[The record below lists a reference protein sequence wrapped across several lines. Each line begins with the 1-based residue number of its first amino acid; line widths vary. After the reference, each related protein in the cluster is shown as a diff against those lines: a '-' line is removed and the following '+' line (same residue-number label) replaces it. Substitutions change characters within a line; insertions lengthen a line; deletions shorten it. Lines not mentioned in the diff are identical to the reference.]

1 MNYNIMKHLKTSIFI
16 LSFVLS
22 SIFANSRTLV
32 PEGIRIGNKAP
43 EIVEKSVSGHPLKLS
58 SLAGKVVLID
68 FWASWCRPCRNENPF
83 VVAAYE
89 KHKNDKF
96 KGGKGF
102 TVFSVS
108 LDKDLNAWK
117 VAINTDHLSW
127 ENHVCIP
134 GVTPEYINIYQ
145 VRSIPSNFLIDG
157 NGVILATNL
166 RGEALE
172 QMLASLKK

>member
-1 MNYNIMKHLKTSIFI
+1 MKSLKTTLLIFI
-16 LSFVLS
+16 LAFS
-22 SIFANSRTLV
+22 SILATSRPIV
-32 PEGIRIGNKAP
+32 PEGIQVGNKAP
-43 EIVEKSVSGHPLKLS
+43 EIVENSLSGQQLKLS

-89 KHKNDKF
+89 KYKKDSF

-108 LDKDLNAWK
+108 LDKDQSAWK
-117 VAINTDHLSW
+117 SAINADHMSW
-127 ENHVCIP
+127 ENHVCVP
-134 GVTPEYINIYQ
+134 KVTPEYINIYQ

-157 NGVILATNL
+157 KGIILATNL

-172 QMLASLKK
+172 KMLESLKK

>member
-1 MNYNIMKHLKTSIFI
+1 MRHLKTAIFV
-16 LSFVLS
+16 LSFVLF
-22 SIFANSRTLV
+22 SILANSRTIV

-43 EIVEKSVSGHPLKLS
+43 EIVENSVNGQPLKLS

-83 VVAAYE
+83 VVAAFE
-89 KHKNDKF
+89 KHKNDAF

-108 LDKDLNAWK
+108 LDKDRNAWK
-117 VAINTDHLSW
+117 VAITNDHLSW
-127 ENHVCIP
+127 ENHVCIS
-134 GVTPEYINIYQ
+134 GVTPEYLNKYQ
-145 VRSIPSNFLIDG
+145 VRSIPSNFLINGDG
-157 NGVILATNL
+157 IILATNL

-172 QMLASLKK
+172 QILSSLKK

>member
-1 MNYNIMKHLKTSIFI
+1 MRHLKTAILV

-22 SIFANSRTLV
+22 AILANSMTIV
-32 PEGIRIGNKAP
+32 PEGIRVGNKAP
-43 EIVEKSVSGHPLKLS
+43 EIVEKTVNGKSLKLS

-89 KHKNDKF
+89 KHKNDAF
-96 KGGKGF
+96 KAGKGF
-102 TVFSVS
+102 TIFSVS
-108 LDKDLNAWK
+108 LDKDVNAWK
-117 VAINTDHLSW
+117 LAINTDHMSW
-127 ENHVCIP
+127 ENHVRISS
-134 GVTPEYINIYQ
+134 VNPEYLNMYQ

-157 NGVILATNL
+157 KGVILATNL

-172 QMLASLKK
+172 QILSSLKK

>member
-1 MNYNIMKHLKTSIFI
+1 MRHLKTAILV

-22 SIFANSRTLV
+22 SILANSRTIV
-32 PEGIRIGNKAP
+32 PEGIRVGNKAP
-43 EIVEKSVSGHPLKLS
+43 EIVEKSVNGQPLKLS
-58 SLAGKVVLID
+58 SLTGKVVLID

-89 KHKNDKF
+89 KHKNDAF

-102 TVFSVS
+102 TIFSVS

-117 VAINTDHLSW
+117 LAINTDHMSW
-127 ENHVCIP
+127 ENHVCISSVNP
-134 GVTPEYINIYQ
+134 AYLNIYQ

-157 NGVILATNL
+157 DGVILATNL

-172 QMLASLKK
+172 QMLTSLKK

>member
-1 MNYNIMKHLKTSIFI
+1 MKYLKKVI
-16 LSFVLS
+16 FVLA
-22 SIFANSRTLV
+22 FGLYANLANSRPAV
-32 PEGIRIGNKAP
+32 PEGIGVGNKAP
-43 EIVEKSVSGHPLKLS
+43 EIIENSVNGHPLKLS

-68 FWASWCRPCRNENPF
+68 FWASWCRPCRNENPH

-89 KHKNDKF
+89 KYKNDAF
-96 KGGKGF
+96 KVGKGF

-108 LDKDLNAWK
+108 LDKDLDAWK

-127 ENHVCIP
+127 ENHVCISK
-134 GVTPEYINIYQ
+134 VTPEYINKYQ

-157 NGVILATNL
+157 NGIILATNL